1 MDGAITIREGVCM
14 KQLREDIR
22 VLTHAAIRL
31 VLKDEHHE
39 DVVIYCDPFH
49 LVETTADA
57 DLILVTH
64 AHYDHYSVEDI
75 AKVRKSS
82 SEAVYPASMREETG
96 DSGIDDAQ
104 EHFLAWNESLD
115 FRGIKITA
123 IPAYNPA
130 KRFHPAAQQWIGY
143 LLDDGTRRIYIA
155 GDTDITPEA
164 EMVRCDVALLP
175 IGGTYTMNAHEAA
188 TLAVILRPQ
197 LVIPTHYGSV
207 AGEPGDEEVFRQAV
221 GKSAPMVHVEIR
233 MERYA

>member
-1 MDGAITIREGVCM
+1 
-14 KQLREDIR
+14 
-22 VLTHAAIRL
+22 
-31 VLKDEHHE
+31 
-39 DVVIYCDPFH
+39 
-49 LVETTADA
+49 
-57 DLILVTH
+57 
-64 AHYDHYSVEDI
+64 
-75 AKVRKSS
+75 
-82 SEAVYPASMREETG
+82 MRGETG
-96 DSGIDDAQ
+96 DSGIDDAH
-104 EHFLAWNESLD
+104 EHYLAWDESLD

-123 IPAYNPA
+123 IPAYNPE

-164 EMVRCDVALLP
+164 EAVRCDVALLP

-207 AGEPGDEEVFRQAV
+207 AGAPEDEEVFRQAV
-221 GKSAPMVHVEIR
+221 AKSAPMVHVEIR